1 MDNTGRLV
9 GAACAGALL
18 LACGAPR
25 QHVGNG
31 APQVAVQEATP
42 FLGADAYYALGRSEH
57 EAHRPAAARRAYG
70 LALQVDPAHADARNG
85 IAVLLAEQG
94 DYAPAIALWRA
105 LVTEAEGAALPAAE
119 RAFLLGNLGYALYLQ
134 GERDEAL
141 AMLEQACVLDPYQPL
156 AWEHLASV
164 LEATSDTARALQ
176 MMKQARMLRTHD
188 IRQDYALAG
197 TALPAVAAPAPRES
211 PWPAGLARTEVQRVG
226 AVVEVRRV
234 AARALPPALP
244 TKTPAVAAAPAPAGN
259 VQSTFRLEISNG
271 NGVRGMAAAWARRLR
286 QPAFAQWQSV
296 RLTNV
301 RPFAVAVSRIEYRDS
316 GAAGDTARVLA
327 TSLATRLGMRA
338 MPADGPAAGLVDLR
352 IVLGW
357 DQRADVAQAR
367 KRSAQ
372 GSRQAP

>member
-1 MDNTGRLV
+1 
-9 GAACAGALL
+9 
-18 LACGAPR
+18 
-25 QHVGNG
+25 
-31 APQVAVQEATP
+31 
-42 FLGADAYYALGRSEH
+42 
-57 EAHRPAAARRAYG
+57 
-70 LALQVDPAHADARNG
+70 LQVDPAHADARNG